1 MKAYKGFNKDMT
13 CRGFQYEVGK
23 TYETDE
29 ADLCNSG
36 FHACKNPLDCFKYY
50 SPAKSKYC
58 AVEIEDNGQRHTDDS
73 KVVGKKIKI
82 VAELSVAQICKIHF
96 DYVKKRCIPAKST
109 AAGDRESAFAGHSG
123 NASAGKYGNASAGDG
138 GNAFAGDGGNAFAG
152 MCGNASAGMYGNA
165 SAGKYGNAS
174 AGKYG
179 NAFAG
184 RSGNAFAGNC
194 GNASA
199 GKYGNAFAGN
209 CGNAFAGNCG
219 NASAG
224 DGGNAFAGDGGNA
237 SAGRGG
243 VSASRGSA
251 DVGGNG
257 VAVVRGYDVKVKGG
271 IGSVLVVVIEDENDG
286 NIKEWK
292 AAVVDGVT
300 VKADTYYTL
309 KDGVFAEVAE

>member
-13 CRGFQYEVGK
+13 CRGFQYEIGK

-36 FHACKNPLDCFKYY
+36 FHACENPLDCFKYY

-82 VAELSVAQICKIHF
+82 GAELSVAQICKIHF
-96 DYVKKRCIPAKST
+96 DYVKERCIPAKST
-109 AAGDRESAFAGHSG
+109 AAGDRESASAGEYGS
-123 NASAGKYGNASAGDG
+123 ASAGEYGSASAGNGGSAAAGKGGSASAGDG
-138 GNAFAGDGGNAFAG
+138 GS
-152 MCGNASAGMYGNA
+152 ASAGTDGSASAGWGGNA

-179 NAFAG
+179 I
-184 RSGNAFAGNC
+184 
-194 GNASA
+194 ASA
-199 GKYGNAFAGN
+199 GKYGI
-209 CGNAFAGNCG
+209 
-219 NASAG
+219 
-224 DGGNAFAGDGGNA
+224 A
-237 SAGRGG
+237 SAGRYG

-257 VAVVRGYDVKVKGG
+257 VAVVRGYDVKAKGG
-271 IGSVLVVVIEDENDG
+271 IGSVLVVVIENENDG

-309 KDGVFAEVAE
+309 KDGVFTEVAE

>member
-123 NASAGKYGNASAGDG
+123 NASAG
-138 GNAFAGDGGNAFAG
+138 
-152 MCGNASAGMYGNA
+152 
-165 SAGKYGNAS
+165 
-174 AGKYG
+174 
-179 NAFAG
+179 
-184 RSGNAFAGNC
+184 
-194 GNASA
+194 
-199 GKYGNAFAGN
+199 
-209 CGNAFAGNCG
+209 
-219 NASAG
+219 